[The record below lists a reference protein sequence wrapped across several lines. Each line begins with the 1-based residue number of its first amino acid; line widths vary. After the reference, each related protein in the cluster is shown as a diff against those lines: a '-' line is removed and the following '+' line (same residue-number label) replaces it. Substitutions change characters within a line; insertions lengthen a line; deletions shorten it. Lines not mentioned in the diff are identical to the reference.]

1 MRLPATGNFGPGQS
15 TLAGRV
21 TGTNGLPLRALDAIA
36 REPGK
41 TAVQR
46 PTDAVLASLDRL
58 LDTPRPLGGRRR
70 LRRSRAYPAA

>member
-21 TGTNGLPLRALDAIA
+21 TGTDNLPLLALDAIA

-46 PTDAVLASLDRL
+46 PMDAVLASLDRL
-58 LDTPRPLGGRRR
+58 LDAPRPLGGRRR